1 MAEAGSRRALEQ
13 RDRLASRLA
22 TGRLR
27 SRHVR
32 AIGRALAQL
41 HAGSQ
46 RVPAEEGAPGPAQLA
61 RRWRDGLQRLVDAG
75 ALRPEERIRLE
86 KRVGA
91 TITHGIDLLLA
102 RYDAGRVRRIH
113 GSLCGEKV
121 RVRRRQV
128 SFDPASHEVW
138 GDTAMDLAALSGEM
152 RAEGRDDLAE
162 QLLATY
168 ALAADDYDLH
178 GVIDLH
184 ECLGVVDRA
193 GGKAR
198 EETLRRLRPWLEE
211 RARQRPTLIL
221 LTGGVASGKSTLA
234 KALAHRLAVSR
245 VVGDRVREAVL
256 GPIAE
261 FAETEAVFE
270 RAWSRAFDERVWGAV
285 LERAGQVL
293 RSGRSCVIDACA
305 PTRRFRERAAGL
317 AGERNAEFVVC
328 TCLAAP
334 VRVRERLAHRDER
347 DGAAPGSWER
357 IAEELRSR
365 QEPVS
370 ISEPGRQVSVRTDA
384 PVSDGV
390 AAVMA
395 VLGPL
400 RPSRPLSW
408 GRGDRPRAVTF
419 DCWMTLIEEEDW
431 NEAHRLRVEALHA
444 ATVEDRDEQDLAT
457 VAAAFD
463 RAWLRHMELW
473 REGIHSGAREVARW
487 CLEALGV
494 PLAERVVQHLTERFQ
509 LASHSGRVVA
519 LEGARETLERLYDA
533 GVRLALVC
541 DTGLTPGW
549 VVRQHLDRLHLL
561 APLTAQIFSDE
572 IGTPKPDPRIFRAAL
587 AALGAA
593 PGETIHVGDLLR
605 TDVAGARALGMGSV
619 RLRAAHDDD
628 TRLPEADA
636 VADSHAELRLLLGLD

>member
-1 MAEAGSRRALEQ
+1 MVQPSGLRALEQ
-13 RDRLASRLA
+13 RDRLAQRLA

-27 SRHVR
+27 PRHLR
-32 AIGRALAQL
+32 AIGHALAQL
-41 HAGSQ
+41 HAASE
-46 RVPAEEGAPGPAQLA
+46 RASEEQGAPGPARLA
-61 RRWRDGLQRLVDAG
+61 RRWREGLHHLVAEG
-75 ALRPEERIRLE
+75 ALLPEEQVRLE
-86 KRVGA
+86 EGVGA
-91 TITHGIDLLLA
+91 TVTRGIDRLLA
-102 RYDAGRVRRIH
+102 RHDAGRVRRIH
-113 GSLCGEKV
+113 GSLSGEKL
-121 RVRRRQV
+121 RVRRRRAV
-128 SFDPASHEVW
+128 FDPAATEVW
-138 GDTAMDLAALSGEM
+138 GDTSMDLAALSGEI
-152 RAEGRDDLAE
+152 RAEGHCDLAE
-162 QLLATY
+162 QLLAAY
-168 ALAADDYDLH
+168 ALASDDYPLY
-178 GVIDLH
+178 GVIDFH
-184 ECLGVVDRA
+184 ECLCVVEAAR
-193 GGKAR
+193 GRGR
-198 EETLRRLRPWLEE
+198 EETLRLLHPWLDTDLPRE
-211 RARQRPTLIL
+211 PTLIL

-234 KALAHRLAVSR
+234 KALAHRLAAAR

-261 FAETEAVFE
+261 LAGPEAVIE
-270 RAWSRAFDERVWGAV
+270 RAWSKAFDERVWGAV

-293 RSGRSCVIDACA
+293 RSDRSCVIDACA
-305 PTRRFRERAAGL
+305 PTRRFRERAAELVVDCG
-317 AGERNAEFVVC
+317 AELVVC

-334 VRVRERLAHRDER
+334 LRVRERLARRDDR
-347 DGAAPGSWER
+347 DGVPPGSWER

-365 QEPVS
+365 QEPVEPT
-370 ISEPGRQVSVRTDA
+370 EPGRQVSVRTDA
-384 PVSDGV
+384 PVADGV

-400 RPSRPLSW
+400 RPARPLSW
-408 GRGDRPRAVTF
+408 GRADRPQAVTF
-419 DCWMTLIEEEDW
+419 DCWMTLIQEEDW
-431 NEAHRLRVEALHA
+431 GEAHRLRVEALHA
-444 ATVEDRDEQDLAT
+444 ATVEDRAEQDLAT

-487 CLEALGV
+487 CLEALGL
-494 PLAERVVQHLTERFQ
+494 PLAEPVVQHLTERFQ
-509 LASHSGRVVA
+509 VASHSGRVVA
-519 LEGARETLERLYDA
+519 LEGARETLERLYEA

-561 APLTAQIFSDE
+561 APLTAQLFSDE

-587 AALGAA
+587 AALGAT

-636 VADSHAELRLLLGLD
+636 VVDSHAQLRILLGLD